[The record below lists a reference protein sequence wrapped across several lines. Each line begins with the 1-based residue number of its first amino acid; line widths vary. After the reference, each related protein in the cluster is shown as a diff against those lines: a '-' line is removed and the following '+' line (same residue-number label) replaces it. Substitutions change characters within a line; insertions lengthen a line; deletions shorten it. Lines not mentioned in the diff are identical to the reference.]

1 MALFSSLLSHPE
13 MAARYRFIRKCLSPP
28 LTRDETE
35 IQFIIR
41 EYHPSRI
48 RSRKRKWRRD
58 TMFVRCYVGKSCWQ
72 MEFRES

>member
-1 MALFSSLLSHPE
+1 MALFSSLLSHPK

-28 LTRDETE
+28 LTRDKTE

-48 RSRKRKWRRD
+48 RSRRAKVEARHGVCALLRWKKLLAD
-58 TMFVRCYVGKSCWQ
+58 GI
-72 MEFRES
+72 

>member
-1 MALFSSLLSHPE
+1 MALFSSLLSHSE

-28 LTRDETE
+28 LTRETE

-48 RSRKRKWRRD
+48 RSRRAKVEARHGVCALLRWKKLLAD
-58 TMFVRCYVGKSCWQ
+58 GI
-72 MEFRES
+72 